1 MGVAA
6 DGGARRLWWCV
17 AAGRL
22 LFVERGRVRLGCR
35 FRGELLAP
43 IVRPCCY
50 PGEMFNLQCSVSSL
64 SSADLLA
71 RTRDLARKSQNVEAD
86 LLVHLAEI
94 DARKLYAEWA
104 FSSMFEF
111 CVKDLGFSEDAAFNR
126 IFVARAGRSLP
137 AMFDALRSGRV
148 HLFGLRLLAPHLTGE
163 NHEEI
168 LARAA
173 GKSKREI
180 E

>member
-1 MGVAA
+1 
-6 DGGARRLWWCV
+6 LWWRV

-22 LFVERGRVRLGCR
+22 LFVDGGWGGVGCR
-35 FRGELLAP
+35 FRGVTSAP
-43 IVRPCCY
+43 RVRPCCY
-50 PGEMFNLQCSVSSL
+50 PLEMFNLQSNVSSL

-71 RTRDLARKSQNVEAD
+71 RTRDLSRKSQNVEAD

-94 DARKLYAEWA
+94 DGRKLYAEWA
-104 FSSMFEF
+104 FPSMFEF

-163 NHEEI
+163 NHEE
-168 LARAA
+168 
-173 GKSKREI
+173 
-180 E
+180 

>member
-1 MGVAA
+1 MGLAA
-6 DGGARRLWWCV
+6 EGD
-17 AAGRL
+17 
-22 LFVERGRVRLGCR
+22 GCR
-35 FRGELLAP
+35 FRGVMSALR
-43 IVRPCCY
+43 VRPWCY
-50 PGEMFNLQCSVSSL
+50 PEEMFNLSNLSTL

-104 FSSMFEF
+104 FPSMFEF
-111 CVKDLGFSEDAAFNR
+111 CVKDLGFSEGAAFSR
-126 IFVARAGRSLP
+126 IFVARAARMLP

-148 HLFGLRLLAPHLTGE
+148 HLAGLRVLAPHPTGE
-163 NHEEI
+163 NHEQL

-180 E
+180 EELAAALSPQPP